1 MIPAVLMGGGMPGY
15 SFLNPFAMLMIVA
28 IGSLFLSIL
37 IAAEDI
43 PCHQPS
49 KSSHHKGSCPA
60 FIHHSKKVKT
70 QLSYLSLHM
79 NDPIQIEN
87 TLPVTANHGNK
98 PIVSKHYTCP
108 PTSLDSLRKR
118 YGKYVYIYVVYGFTY
133 MYRILYICTDVYVS
147 KYLNANFVNMYINMK
162 CVGYI

>member
-37 IAAEDI
+37 IGAEDI

-49 KSSHHKGSCPA
+49 TSSHHKIGCPA
-60 FIHHSKKVKT
+60 FIHHNKKVKT

-87 TLPVTANHGNK
+87 TLPVTENHGNK

-118 YGKYVYIYVVYGFTY
+118 YGKYGY
-133 MYRILYICTDVYVS
+133 MS
-147 KYLNANFVNMYINMK
+147 
-162 CVGYI
+162 

>member
-1 MIPAVLMGGGMPGY
+1 LMGGIPGY

-37 IAAEDI
+37 IGAEDI

-49 KSSHHKGSCPA
+49 TSSHHKGRSCPA
-60 FIHHSKKVKT
+60 FIHHSKKIKT
-70 QLSYLSLHM
+70 QLSYISLHM
-79 NDPIQIEN
+79 SDPIKLGNIKSIKLE
-87 TLPVTANHGNK
+87 TANHENK

-118 YGKYVYIYVVYGFTY
+118 YGEYVYRVHIYMWIYVCIH
-133 MYRILYICTDVYVS
+133 M
-147 KYLNANFVNMYINMK
+147 
-162 CVGYI
+162 